1 MDQLPAFPWDSLADA
16 KAIAAAHEGGI
27 VDLSVGSPVD
37 ATPAVIQAALAD
49 AANAPTYPTCWG
61 TPALRDAIVDWFARV
76 RGVTGL
82 GHANVMPTVGSKETV
97 AGLPLWL
104 GLGPGDVVVH
114 PTVAYPTYDIGARV
128 AGATPVPADDPDDW
142 PEGTRL
148 VWVNSPSNPTGDVAG
163 VEALRRVVERA
174 RAIGAVV
181 ASDECYAL
189 LPWDV
194 DEVPSILDA
203 RVSGG
208 SRANLLVVHSMSKQS
223 SVAGYRAA
231 FVAGCADVVG
241 RVLEV
246 RKHVG
251 LIPPGPVQHAM
262 AVGLADDAH
271 VAEQRERYRARR
283 DVLLPALE
291 AAGFEVRGQAGLYL
305 WSTDGRD
312 ARAQVADLAAHG
324 ILVAPGDFY
333 GDPSHVRVALTA
345 SDERIAEAARRLAG
359 FRPLLRT
366 P

>member
-16 KAIAAAHEGGI
+16 KATASAHPHGI

-37 ATPAVIQAALAD
+37 DTPQVIRDALAD
-49 AANAPTYPTCWG
+49 ATNAPTYPTCWG

-76 RGVTGL
+76 RGVPGL

-142 PEGTRL
+142 PDGTRL

-163 VEALRRVVERA
+163 VDALRRIVERA

-189 LPWDV
+189 LPWSV
-194 DEVPSILDA
+194 DDVPSILDP
-203 RVSGG
+203 RVAGD
-208 SRANLLVVHSMSKQS
+208 SREGLLAVHSMSKQS
-223 SVAGYRAA
+223 SIAGYRAA
-231 FVAGCADVVG
+231 FVAGCSRLVG
-241 RVLEV
+241 QVLEV
-246 RKHVG
+246 RKHIG
-251 LIPPGPVQHAM
+251 LIPPAPVQHAM
-262 AVGLADDAH
+262 TVGLGDDAH

-283 DVLLPALE
+283 ATLMPALE
-291 AAGFEVRGQAGLYL
+291 AAGFTVRGDAGLYL

-312 ARAQVADLAAHG
+312 ARTQVDALAELG

-333 GDPSHVRVALTA
+333 GDADHVRVALTA
-345 SDERIAEAARRLAG
+345 SDERIAQAARRLAG
-359 FRPLLRT
+359 FRR
-366 P
+366 

>member
-16 KAIAAAHEGGI
+16 KATASAHPHGI

-37 ATPAVIQAALAD
+37 DTPQVIRDALAD
-49 AANAPTYPTCWG
+49 ATNAPTYPTCWG

-76 RGVTGL
+76 RGVPGL

-104 GLGPGDVVVH
+104 GLGSGDVVVH

-128 AGATPVPADDPDDW
+128 AGATPAPADDPDDW
-142 PEGTRL
+142 PDGTRL

-163 VEALRRVVERA
+163 VDALRRIVERA

-189 LPWDV
+189 LPWSV
-194 DEVPSILDA
+194 DDVPSILDP
-203 RVSGG
+203 RVAGD
-208 SRANLLVVHSMSKQS
+208 SREGLLAVHSMSKQS
-223 SVAGYRAA
+223 SIAGYRAA
-231 FVAGCADVVG
+231 FVAGCSRLVG
-241 RVLEV
+241 QVLEV
-246 RKHVG
+246 RKHIG
-251 LIPPGPVQHAM
+251 LIPPAPVQHAM
-262 AVGLADDAH
+262 TVGLGDDAH

-283 DVLLPALE
+283 ATLMPALE
-291 AAGFEVRGQAGLYL
+291 AAGFTVRGDAGLYL

-312 ARAQVADLAAHG
+312 ARTQVDALAELG

-333 GDPSHVRVALTA
+333 GDADHVRVGLTA
-345 SDERIAEAARRLAG
+345 SDERIAQAARRLAG
-359 FRPLLRT
+359 FRR
-366 P
+366 